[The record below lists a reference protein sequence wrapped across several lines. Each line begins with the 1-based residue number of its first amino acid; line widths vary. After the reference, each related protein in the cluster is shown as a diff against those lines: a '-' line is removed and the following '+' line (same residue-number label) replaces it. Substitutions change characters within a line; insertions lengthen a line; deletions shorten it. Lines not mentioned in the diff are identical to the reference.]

1 MNHLLTKWHSE
12 DDPLTR
18 EQVAVLRDLLDGQLT
33 EKALEGFLIVCSRFV
48 DEFGNHRTQELA
60 NIFRT
65 SQPEGKMSLLKSLE
79 YGKNKIKARFIAS
92 RHYMR
97 YGTASHVDLFS
108 KCRCAEVVMIHDLL
122 QSFCKLF

>member
-18 EQVAVLRDLLDGQLT
+18 EQVAVLGDLLDGQFT

-48 DEFGNHRTQELA
+48 DEFGHHRTQELA

-65 SQPEGKMSLLKSLE
+65 HLPEGKKALIKSLE
-79 YGKNKIKARFIAS
+79 
-92 RHYMR
+92 
-97 YGTASHVDLFS
+97 
-108 KCRCAEVVMIHDLL
+108 
-122 QSFCKLF
+122 